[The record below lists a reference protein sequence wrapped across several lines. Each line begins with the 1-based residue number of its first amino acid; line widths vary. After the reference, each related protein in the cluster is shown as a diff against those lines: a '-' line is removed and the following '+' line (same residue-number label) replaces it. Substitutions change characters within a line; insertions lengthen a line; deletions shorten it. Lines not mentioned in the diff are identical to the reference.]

1 MLKVAFWLES
11 TLSLPYQSYV
21 ADVNMWESWFDFIQ
35 SATTPAT
42 PAAVKTTQNQA
53 ELWQIYLKGL
63 QKLTQLWA
71 ESLQQSLESGAGA
84 VGGYAGAL
92 IELSNLYWSMY
103 ENTFGSAVQSPN
115 LGYAREFNNKLL
127 KSFDAGIN
135 FSKANFD
142 YQILLLDVWL
152 KASEGLMRELASS
165 EEKGE
170 TVQNWQQL
178 LQVWSSVF
186 DGVFL
191 QMFRAE
197 DALEVRGN
205 FLNSATLY
213 RLYPQQLMEV
223 FLKMYGLPTR
233 SEVDE
238 IHHSIYELRKEVK
251 GIKKSLA
258 EPQLKG

>member
-1 MLKVAFWLES
+1 MSL
-11 TLSLPYQSYV
+11 LSLPYQSYV
-21 ADVNMWESWFDFIQ
+21 ADVNMWESWFDFIK

-42 PAAVKTTQNQA
+42 PAAVKATQNQA
-53 ELWQIYLKGL
+53 ELWQIYLNGL

-71 ESLQQSLESGAGA
+71 ESLQQSLERGTEL
-84 VGGYAGAL
+84 VGSYAGVL
-92 IELSNLYWSMY
+92 IELSNLYWNMY
-103 ENTFGSAVQSPN
+103 EKTFGSVLQSPN

-127 KSFDAGIN
+127 KSFDAGLK

-152 KASEGLMRELASS
+152 KASEELMRELASS

-170 TVQNWQQL
+170 TVEDWQQL
-178 LQVWSSVF
+178 LQVCSSVF

-191 QMFRAE
+191 QRFRAE

-205 FLNSATLY
+205 LLNSATSY
-213 RLYPQQLMEV
+213 RLYQQQLMEV
-223 FLKMYGLPTR
+223 FLKMYNLPTR

-251 GIKKSLA
+251 GLKKALA

>member
-1 MLKVAFWLES
+1 MS
-11 TLSLPYQSYV
+11 ILSLPYQSYV
-21 ADVNMWESWFDFIQ
+21 ADVNMWESWFDFIK

-53 ELWQIYLKGL
+53 ELSQIYLKGL

-71 ESLQQSLESGAGA
+71 ESLQQSLESGA
-84 VGGYAGAL
+84 VGGYAGAS
-92 IELSNLYWSMY
+92 IELSNLYWNMY
-103 ENTFGSAVQSPN
+103 EKTFGSVLQSPN

-127 KSFDAGIN
+127 KSFDAGLN

-152 KASEGLMRELASS
+152 KASEELVRELASS

-178 LQVWSSVF
+178 LPVWSSVF

-191 QMFRAE
+191 QRFRAE
-197 DALEVRGN
+197 DALEV
-205 FLNSATLY
+205 
-213 RLYPQQLMEV
+213 
-223 FLKMYGLPTR
+223 
-233 SEVDE
+233 
-238 IHHSIYELRKEVK
+238 
-251 GIKKSLA
+251 
-258 EPQLKG
+258 